1 MKNIEYILDVGSS
14 KISILAFSVLKN
26 NPIILASSEEYY
38 DGFMDGEFF
47 EPTQITDVVQKLIMD
62 LSIKLKVKIKKVY
75 VGVPSE
81 FSVCVCKRKV
91 RKYINVQK
99 ITDRKI
105 EELFDGVEEFKDS
118 EDYKL
123 IIASPMQYQLDS
135 GLKTLDPEGKRS
147 SQVVMDGSYILV
159 KNAFIERFDKTLHNL
174 GVEVVEYVST
184 ILGQALM
191 CVNKSEPL
199 NPIAVVDVGHITT
212 SVAII
217 KGEGLALLSSFS
229 LGGGHITADIMQLL
243 QKSFKDAEMI
253 KRKVALTIKP
263 QKDEKYIINN
273 GGEVVSAH
281 IQITNDIVKSRIE
294 NIAQII
300 DNVLDIDEAFK
311 NIPIYITG
319 NGICNIRGA
328 INILEQVTERKVME
342 FKIPFDNT
350 INKYQTSRIG
360 LAEIISRLI

>member
-1 MKNIEYILDVGSS
+1 MKKIEYILDVGSS
-14 KISILAFSVLKN
+14 KISLFAISVVKSNPVILAC
-26 NPIILASSEEYY
+26 SEQLY

-62 LSIKLKVKIKKVY
+62 LSMKLNVKIKKVY

-91 RKYINVQK
+91 RKYVSVQK
-99 ITDRKI
+99 INDKKI
-105 EELFDGVEEFKDS
+105 EELFDGIEEFENS
-118 EDYKL
+118 EGYKL
-123 IIASPMQYQLDS
+123 ISASPMQYQLDS
-135 GLKTLDPEGKRS
+135 GLKTIRPEGKRS

-159 KNAFIERFDKTLHNL
+159 KNNFIERFDKTLHNL

-184 ILGQALM
+184 ILGQALL
-191 CVNKSEPL
+191 CVDSLEPL
-199 NPIAVVDVGHITT
+199 NPVAVVDIGHITT

-243 QKSFKDAEMI
+243 QKSFKDAELL

-263 QKDEKYIINN
+263 QKDEKYIITS
-273 GGEVVSAH
+273 GGETVSSH

-300 DNVLDIDEAFK
+300 DNVLDIDETFK

-328 INILEQVTERKVME
+328 INILEEVTKRQIVE
-342 FKIPFDNT
+342 FKVPFDNSKD
-350 INKYQTSRIG
+350 KYQTSRIG